1 MATQHVQVWRESSSP
16 PMLATARARRLVA
29 ASRPLPIRLVE
40 PDAAVRAPY
49 LEGLNAC
56 FPGWGDGVSFDWCF
70 QRTAGAAPADLFVAE
85 EDGRLI
91 AGSAITYRMF
101 RRPDGGVEP
110 VGCMTGSWTL
120 RAARGRGLFQRMIED
135 SKMQAR
141 RRGCRLLIAFASAGK
156 ASRPGLLAAGAVPIE
171 AAFLASPDD
180 GPTAALERAGVDA
193 AVAAFAGRGP
203 EGGSLS
209 IAYRAGDWR
218 GQMVDRPHPVECWRL
233 GDGLIAVVERT
244 GTGVD
249 RLLDVSCRGREP
261 FLAAVE
267 RAAAL
272 SRSAGRRLSVYSLDQ
287 AVIAALAG
295 RGFTESRA
303 WFYVMTTGTE
313 PPPTASWWF
322 ANGDRM

>member
-1 MATQHVQVWRESSSP
+1 MATQHVQVWRESRSSP
-16 PMLATARARRLVA
+16 MLPSTRPRRFVA

-40 PDAAVRAPY
+40 ADATVRTPY

-56 FPGWGDGVSFDWCF
+56 FPGWGDGASFDWCF

-101 RRPDGGVEP
+101 RRPNGVLEP

-135 SKMQAR
+135 SKVQAR

-171 AAFLASPDD
+171 AAFLASPGH
-180 GPTAALERAGVDA
+180 GPGAALNPADVDA
-193 AVAAFAGRGP
+193 TAAAFATRGGDP
-203 EGGSLS
+203 GSMA
-209 IAYRAGDWR
+209 IAYGPGDWR

-233 GDGLIAVVERT
+233 GDGLVAVVERT
-244 GTGVD
+244 GDGSD
-249 RLLDVSCRGREP
+249 RLLDVSCTGCEP
-261 FLAAVE
+261 FLAAVD
-267 RAAAL
+267 RAAAV
-272 SRSAGRRLSVYSLDQ
+272 SHSAGRRLSVYSLDP
-287 AVIAALAG
+287 AVIAALAA

-303 WFYVMTTGTE
+303 WFYVMATGTE
-313 PPPTASWWF
+313 PPAPAKWWF